1 MATQKAVKT
10 VKETVVDNNDKK
22 IISLLNEIGSQINVF
37 AHADDSVDAV
47 DVNIN
52 KQKEQLSAEIAA
64 IKAKY
69 GLVIDQEKKER
80 KLINQLKT
88 DTKKRIDNLI
98 TPLRAAKVVIGHKD
112 KKCPYAVALWDAM
125 GDLSNSSKSNYLSII
140 RQCLESGAKFSTN
153 TSRDKAAKVVAD
165 QKSASKG
172 VLETHIKTK
181 DKPVKAV
188 FEQILPE
195 LIELC
200 NDLISNQVSQDIL
213 SALQDALELAHKLPA
228 SK

>member
-1 MATQKAVKT
+1 MTTKVTAVKQ
-10 VKETVVDNNDKK
+10 TVVDNNDKK
-22 IISLLNEIGSQINVF
+22 IISLLNEVGSHINVF
-37 AHADDSVDAV
+37 VHAGDSVDSVDA
-47 DVNIN
+47 NISKAKTELN
-52 KQKEQLSAEIAA
+52 AEIAA

-112 KKCPYAVALWDAM
+112 KKCPYAMALWDSM
-125 GDLSNSSKSNYLSII
+125 GDLSDSSKSNYLSII
-140 RQCLESGAKFSTN
+140 RACLESGTKFSTN
-153 TSRDKAAKVVAD
+153 PSRDKAAKVVAD
-165 QKSASKG
+165 QKSANKG
-172 VLETHIKTK
+172 ILDTHIKTK
-181 DKPVKAV
+181 GKPVKTV
-188 FEQILPE
+188 FETVLPE

-200 NDLISNQVSQDIL
+200 NELISNQVSQDIL